1 MASTTEG
8 HDSKDSTH
16 DKAPGA
22 SHDSTVKRPNR
33 DKPLLQKISENS
45 ELKMS
50 WIEQIEELEREG
62 TVINKDNN
70 MIISGPPLPSEA
82 AEGGRKDPR
91 IIIPN
96 DPSKFPGFPTDMNLF
111 DTPAEF
117 GLAVITFWAKWR
129 KAKKISSAKAKKEAK
144 QASLEAEKQR
154 ISNQNDNVVGGAR
167 GRGRERDESENR
179 LSLDRRQSRHSRY
192 DRFDRPRSENRR
204 KSRSRDRRE
213 GGYDQSRRENQSR
226 DRRVGSSAATGS
238 NAIQAA
244 SQHRHIAQGTQINRR
259 LDPHIMVTHQIDPAD
274 RQPGRQH
281 TAMPRGQ
288 NQFANLG
295 LGFFGQKGKF
305 DKHPVLAT
313 CEARPG

>member
-1 MASTTEG
+1 MASTTRG

-33 DKPLLQKISENS
+33 DKPLLQKISDNS

-96 DPSKFPGFPTDMNLF
+96 DPSKFPGFPTNMNLF

-144 QASLEAEKQR
+144 RASFEAEKLR
-154 ISNQNDNVVGGAR
+154 ISNQNENVVGADTQNNEHAR
-167 GRGRERDESENR
+167 DLEHAEK
-179 LSLDRRQSRHSRY
+179 LD
-192 DRFDRPRSENRR
+192 
-204 KSRSRDRRE
+204 
-213 GGYDQSRRENQSR
+213 
-226 DRRVGSSAATGS
+226 
-238 NAIQAA
+238 
-244 SQHRHIAQGTQINRR
+244 
-259 LDPHIMVTHQIDPAD
+259 L
-274 RQPGRQH
+274 
-281 TAMPRGQ
+281 
-288 NQFANLG
+288 
-295 LGFFGQKGKF
+295 
-305 DKHPVLAT
+305 
-313 CEARPG
+313 